1 MIHADGRFSQRVE
14 EEVGR
19 LEQGTDAEVV
29 VVAAARSGSYADV
42 AWRAASVVTLL
53 ALVALLVMPW
63 TIRPVFL
70 VVDLVLV
77 HLVALRL
84 LGSPRAVRALTTAA
98 RRQRQVVEAAAIEFH
113 REAVHATPRRTGL
126 LVYVSALEGRVELIP
141 DLGLE
146 ERIPRGTWTRAVE
159 TFAHDDLDHFVQGLR
174 AVGDILARHVPPAE
188 GRVVELSDAPRVRP

>member
-1 MIHADGRFSQRVE
+1 MIQADRRFAQRVE

-42 AWRAASVVTLL
+42 TWRAASVVTLL
-53 ALVALLVMPW
+53 TLVGLLVMPW
-63 TIRPVFL
+63 TIRPHFL

-77 HLVALRL
+77 HLASVWLF
-84 LGSPRAVRALTTAA
+84 GTPRAVRALTRAA
-98 RRQRQVVEAAAIEFH
+98 RRRRQVAEAAASEFH

-126 LVYVSALEGRVELIP
+126 LIYVSALEGRVELIP

-146 ERIPRGTWTRAVE
+146 ERIPRGTWTKAVE
-159 TFAHDDLDHFVQGLR
+159 AFSHDDLDHFVEGLR
-174 AVGDILARHVPPAE
+174 TVGAILARHVPPSE
-188 GRVVELSDAPRVRP
+188 GRVVELPDAPRVRP